1 MLNLIPDSG
10 AKINLQDSCGLMSL
24 AQAVTMQDEPQAL
37 PHLRSAL
44 RRASQAR
51 KTMYDPS
58 VLYLAASLSM
68 RETVELILD
77 GSLFDPGDQKYW
89 SAGSSTLGEY
99 LNTALEYVCL
109 SGMESTTRL
118 LFSSRR

>member
-1 MLNLIPDSG
+1 
-10 AKINLQDSCGLMSL
+10 
-24 AQAVTMQDEPQAL
+24 MQDEPQVLTTFAL
-37 PHLRSAL
+37 CTSSRLP
-44 RRASQAR
+44 SQ
-51 KTMYDPS
+51 KDDYDPS

-68 RETVELILD
+68 RETVESILD
-77 GSLFDPGDQKYW
+77 GSVFDPGDQKYW

-99 LNTALEYVCL
+99 LNTALEHVCL

>member
-1 MLNLIPDSG
+1 MLNLIPDSS

-77 GSLFDPGDQKYW
+77 GSLFDPGDQK
-89 SAGSSTLGEY
+89 
-99 LNTALEYVCL
+99 
-109 SGMESTTRL
+109 
-118 LFSSRR
+118 